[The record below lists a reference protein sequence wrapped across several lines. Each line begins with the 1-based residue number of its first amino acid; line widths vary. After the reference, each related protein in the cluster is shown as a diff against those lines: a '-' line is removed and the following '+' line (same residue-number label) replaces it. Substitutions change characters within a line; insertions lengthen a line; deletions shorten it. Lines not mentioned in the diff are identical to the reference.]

1 MVIFLSNLENYG
13 QEKTILI
20 LKFSNRTTIIEYV
33 NMLKVNYIY
42 S

>member
-1 MVIFLSNLENYG
+1 MLIFLSNLENYG
-13 QEKTILI
+13 QEKTTLV
-20 LKFSNRTTIIEYV
+20 LKFSNRITIIEYV